1 MDVFINGKRR
11 VMEMIEIKIPRV
23 MKQFGYGIEMPM
35 TARREALLKMVQ
47 FSGKDSTLFNMSSAL
62 FLTKKNG
69 QFRDY
74 GVLKADFKFVL
85 RKLKM
90 I

>member
-1 MDVFINGKRR
+1 
-11 VMEMIEIKIPRV
+11 MEMIEIKIPRV
-23 MKQFGYGIEMPM
+23 MKQFGYGIELPI

-47 FSGKDSTLFNMSSAL
+47 YSGKDSTLFNMSSAL

-74 GVLKADFKFVL
+74 GILKADFKFVL

-90 I
+90 F